1 MTVAEA
7 LRCATKHFAALP
19 VLETA
24 NPRLEA
30 ELLLQHALGFSRAQ
44 LYQRLRDELPPD
56 KQAAYHDLV
65 WRRLCGEPT
74 PYIVGHADF
83 YGLELEVTPAAAIPR
98 PETELLVEEVLA
110 LASGRLQDTPSLTIA
125 DVGTGCGAIALALA
139 ARLPSAQ
146 IIATD
151 ISPAAL
157 ALAQSN
163 AARLGLTPA
172 VRFLCGD
179 LLEPIERPL
188 DLVAANLPYVRSAE
202 WERLPVEIRCHEP
215 REALD
220 GGPDGLRVIER
231 LLRQA
236 PAHLRPDGALV
247 LEIGYDQGPDVSALA
262 SEVVPDAAIVVTKDL
277 AGLDRLLVIERRV
290 SSFRNM

>member
-1 MTVAEA
+1 VTLAEA
-7 LRCATKHFAALP
+7 LRCATKHLAALQ

-30 ELLLQHALGFSRAQ
+30 ELLLQHALGFNRTQ
-44 LYQRLRDELPPD
+44 LYQHLRDEMPPD
-56 KQAAYHDLV
+56 KEAAYHDLV

-74 PYIVGHADF
+74 PYIIARTDF
-83 YGLELEVTPAAAIPR
+83 YDIELAVTAVAAIPR
-98 PETELLVEEVLA
+98 PETELLVEKVSA
-110 LASGRLQDTPSLTIA
+110 LAGKRLQDTPSLTIV

-139 ARLPSAQ
+139 THLPSAE

-157 ALAQSN
+157 ALAQGN
-163 AARLGLTPA
+163 AERLGLAPQ

-179 LLEPIERPL
+179 LLEPLEQPVDI
-188 DLVAANLPYVRSAE
+188 VVANLPYVRSAE
-202 WERLPVEIRCHEP
+202 WGSLPVEIRCYEP

-236 PAHLRPDGALV
+236 PPLLRSGAALL
-247 LEIGYDQGPDVSALA
+247 LETGYDQGPPIVALA
-262 SEVVPDAAIVVTKDL
+262 SEVFPEAAIEVKKDL
-277 AGLDRLLVIERRV
+277 ASVDRLVIIQP
-290 SSFRNM
+290 

>member
-1 MTVAEA
+1 VTVAEA
-7 LRCATKHFAALP
+7 LRCAAKHFTALP

-30 ELLLQHALGFSRAQ
+30 ELLLQHALGFDRIQ
-44 LYQRLRDELPPD
+44 LYQHLRDEMPPD
-56 KQAAYHDLV
+56 KRAAYHDLV

-74 PYIVGHADF
+74 PYIIARADF
-83 YGLELEVTPAAAIPR
+83 YDIELAVAPVAAIPR
-98 PETELLVEEVLA
+98 PETELLVEEALA
-110 LASGRLQDTPSLTIA
+110 LAGKRLQGTPSLTIV

-139 ARLPSAQ
+139 THLPSAQ
-146 IIATD
+146 IIASD

-157 ALAQSN
+157 ALAQGN
-163 AARLGLTPA
+163 AERLGLASP

-179 LLEPIERPL
+179 LLAPL
-188 DLVAANLPYVRSAE
+188 EQPVDIVVANLPYVRSAE
-202 WERLPVEIRCHEP
+202 WESLPVEIRCHEP

-236 PAHLRPDGALV
+236 PAYLCPGAALL
-247 LEIGYDQGPDVSALA
+247 LEIGYDQGPAVVALA
-262 SEVVPDAAIVVTKDL
+262 SEVFPEAAIGAKKDL
-277 AGLDRLLVIERRV
+277 ASLDRLVVIQL
-290 SSFRNM
+290 

>member
-1 MTVAEA
+1 VTVAEV
-7 LRCATKHFAALP
+7 LGCAAKHFTALP

-44 LYQRLRDELPPD
+44 LYQHLRDEMPPD
-56 KQAAYHDLV
+56 KRAAYHDLV

-74 PYIVGHADF
+74 PYIIGRADF
-83 YGLELEVTPAAAIPR
+83 YDIELAVTPVAAIPR
-98 PETELLVEEVLA
+98 PETELLVEEALA
-110 LASGRLQDTPSLTIA
+110 LAGKRLQGTPSLTIV

-139 ARLPSAQ
+139 THLPAAQ

-157 ALAQSN
+157 ALAQGN
-163 AARLGLTPA
+163 AERLGLASA

-179 LLEPIERPL
+179 LLAPL
-188 DLVAANLPYVRSAE
+188 EQPVGIVVANLPYVRSAE
-202 WERLPVEIRCHEP
+202 WQGLPVEIRCHEP

-236 PAHLRPDGALV
+236 PAYLCPGAALL
-247 LEIGYDQGPDVSALA
+247 LEIGYDQGPAVVALA
-262 SEVVPDAAIVVTKDL
+262 SEVFPEAAVEVKKDL
-277 AGLDRLLVIERRV
+277 ASLDRLAVIQL
-290 SSFRNM
+290 

>member
-1 MTVAEA
+1 MTVAEV
-7 LRCATKHFAALP
+7 LGCAAKHFTALP

-44 LYQRLRDELPPD
+44 LYQHLRDEMPPD
-56 KQAAYHDLV
+56 KRAAYHDLV

-74 PYIVGHADF
+74 PYIIGRADF
-83 YGLELEVTPAAAIPR
+83 YDIELAVTPVAAIPR
-98 PETELLVEEVLA
+98 PETELLVEEALA
-110 LASGRLQDTPSLTIA
+110 LAGKRLQGTPSLTIV

-139 ARLPSAQ
+139 THLPAAQ

-157 ALAQSN
+157 ALAQGN
-163 AARLGLTPA
+163 AERLGLASA

-179 LLEPIERPL
+179 LLAPL
-188 DLVAANLPYVRSAE
+188 EQPVGIVVANLPYVRSAE
-202 WERLPVEIRCHEP
+202 WQGLPVEIRCHEP

-236 PAHLRPDGALV
+236 PAYLCPGAALL
-247 LEIGYDQGPDVSALA
+247 LEIGYDQGPAVVALA
-262 SEVVPDAAIVVTKDL
+262 SEVFPEAAVEVKKDL
-277 AGLDRLLVIERRV
+277 ASLDRLAVIQL
-290 SSFRNM
+290 

>member
-1 MTVAEA
+1 VTLAEA
-7 LRCATKHFAALP
+7 LRCATKHFAALQ

-30 ELLLQHALGFSRAQ
+30 EVLLQHALGFDRTQ
-44 LYQRLRDELPPD
+44 LYQHLRDEMPPD
-56 KQAAYHDLV
+56 KEAAYHDLI

-74 PYIVGHADF
+74 PYIIGRVDF
-83 YGLELEVTPAAAIPR
+83 YDIELALAPVAAIPR
-98 PETELLVEEVLA
+98 PETELLVEEALA
-110 LASGRLQDTPSLTIA
+110 LALAGERPQDTPSLTIV

-139 ARLPSAQ
+139 AHLPSAQ

-157 ALAQSN
+157 ALAQGN
-163 AARLGLTPA
+163 AERLGPTSPL
-172 VRFLCGD
+172 RFLCGD
-179 LLEPIERPL
+179 LLEPFEQPVDI
-188 DLVAANLPYVRSAE
+188 VVANLPYVRSDD
-202 WERLPVEIRCHEP
+202 WQRLPVDIRCYEP

-236 PAHLRPDGALV
+236 PPLLRSDAALL
-247 LEIGYDQGPDVSALA
+247 LEIGYDQGPPVVALA
-262 SEVVPDAAIVVTKDL
+262 SEVFPEATVEVKKDL
-277 AGLDRLLVIERRV
+277 ASLDRLLVIRL
-290 SSFRNM
+290 